1 MQANLGSSAPVPEV
15 YSVNSIHV
23 VEETTNRHLEA
34 AVQVAVSV
42 AEVQPY
48 QP

>member
-1 MQANLGSSAPVPEV
+1 MQANLDSSAPVPEA
-15 YSVNSIHV
+15 YSVNSVHV
-23 VEETTNRHLEA
+23 VEETTNRQLEA
-34 AVQVAVSV
+34 VVLVAVSV